1 MRVLHCCLSNFYVD
15 NFNYQENLLV
25 REHVKAGH
33 EVLVLASTEL
43 VDLNGNLTYLSPSN
57 YIGADGA
64 EVVRIRYRRIRPY
77 FLAKK
82 LRAYHKTY
90 EHIDKFNPDVIL
102 FHGTCAWEL
111 LTFCLYK
118 QNNPSVKLYLD
129 SHEDFNNSAR
139 CFMSKNI
146 LYRLFY
152 APIIRRSLPYIEK
165 ILCVSIESLDFMHK
179 FIGCPVNKLE
189 YFPLGGH
196 IYNDMDY
203 FRNRSFIRKKLG
215 IPTDSLVLLQ
225 SGKFD
230 AKKKLIDSLIAFQS
244 IQCSKHIYFLVAGSL
259 HESIRAQV
267 EELIVKD
274 SRIRFLGWMNSDDLM
289 QTLCAADVYVQPGS
303 QSATLQ
309 NSICCRCVVVVDD
322 VPSHYPFVEGNGWM
336 VGNTDSLINSFESAI
351 RAFQLGHLD
360 QMKDKSLSIAR
371 QLLDYKKMALRL
383 VSNS

>member
-25 REHVKAGH
+25 REHVIAGH
-33 EVLVLASTEL
+33 DVLVLASTEV
-43 VDLNGNLTYLSPSN
+43 VDSNGNLTYLLPSH
-57 YIGADGA
+57 YIGSDGA
-64 EVVRIRYRRIRPY
+64 KVIRIPYRRIRPY

-82 LRAYHKTY
+82 IRAYHNTY
-90 EHIDKFNPDVIL
+90 EYIDKFKPDVIL

-118 QNNPSVKLYLD
+118 QRSPSVKLYLD

-139 CFMSKNI
+139 RFISKNL

-179 FIGCPVNKLE
+179 FIGCPLNKLE

-196 IYNDMDY
+196 IYNDTDY
-203 FRNRSFIRKKLG
+203 FRNRSLIRKKLG

-230 AKKKLIDSLIAFQS
+230 SKKKLIESLTAFQS
-244 IQCSKHIYFLVAGSL
+244 IQCSKNIYFLVAGSL
-259 HESIRAQV
+259 HKSIRAQV

-274 SRIRFLGWMNSDDLM
+274 SRIRFLGWMNSNDLM
-289 QTLCAADVYVQPGS
+289 QMLCAADVYVQPGA

-309 NSICCRCVVVVDD
+309 NSICCRCVVIVDD
-322 VPSHYPFVEGNGWM
+322 APSHYPFVEGNGWI
-336 VGNTDSLINSFESAI
+336 VSNTDSLINSFDSAI
-351 RAFQLGHLD
+351 RAFQLSHLD

-383 VSNS
+383 ASNS